1 MKKPKNEV
9 VVRALH
15 TLQGEGLDVY
25 AFFIQGSEIAAMA
38 DISRI
43 ERNEKEEL
51 HGFQRPEI
59 KAHVKGIIE
68 YLDQANV
75 LFPNAVILAISPEV
89 KFSPSRGPRPEGLS
103 EISQSGTLSI
113 PIYEEGERIAWIVDG
128 QQRSLALSKSK
139 NSKIPVPVIA
149 FVSNNLE
156 IQREQFILVNKAKP
170 LPSRLINE
178 LLPETRGIVLPR
190 ELSSRKIPS
199 ELCDL
204 LNRDPKSPFYQL
216 VKRPSDK
223 KNSDSKAIITD
234 TAIVNMI
241 RSSLNNPLGALAPY
255 KSAGNEGV
263 DIASM
268 YQLLLLY
275 WGAVKEI
282 FPEAWGKDPRQS
294 RLMHSAG
301 IESMGVLMDRIY
313 AKLSSASNDYK
324 SIKKEVQ
331 RITHVCKWTSG
342 KWESMGVEWN
352 EIQNTTRDIKKLQD
366 TLVRAYTSQ
375 ILI

>member
-113 PIYEEGERIAWIVDG
+113 PIYDEGERIAWIVDG
-128 QQRSLALSKSK
+128 QQRSLALSKTK

-216 VKRPSDK
+216 IKRPSDK
-223 KNSDSKAIITD
+223 KNSDSIAIITD

-324 SIKKEVQ
+324 SIKKEVR
-331 RITHVCKWTSG
+331 RIAHVCKWTSG

-375 ILI
+375 ILL